1 MELVIRALVAFL
13 LLWLITRVVGR
24 RALGQLSAFE
34 LLLLL
39 VMGDLIQQ
47 GVTQEDYSLTGAAIV
62 ISVFSLLA
70 IALSYLSWKFPRV
83 RPALD
88 GKPVVVINDGELVEE
103 ALYSE
108 RLPADELFE
117 ALRREGIRSLEEV
130 DVGVL
135 ETNGSYSFF
144 RRDAG

>member
-13 LLWLITRVVGR
+13 LLWLVTRVVGR

-88 GKPVVVINDGELVEE
+88 GKPIIVIRKGELVED
-103 ALYSE
+103 AMYAE

-117 ALRREGIRSLEEV
+117 ALRREGIRSLDEV
-130 DVGVL
+130 DMGVL
-135 ETNGSYSFF
+135 EPNGSYSFL
-144 RRDAG
+144 RST

>member
-1 MELVIRALVAFL
+1 MELVLRALVAFL

-117 ALRREGIRSLEEV
+117 ALRREGIRSLDEV
-130 DVGVL
+130 DIGVL

-144 RRDAG
+144 RRDAD

>member
-1 MELVIRALVAFL
+1 MELVFRALVAFFVL
-13 LLWLITRVVGR
+13 FLITRVVGR

-62 ISVFSLLA
+62 VSVFSLLA
-70 IALSYLSWKFPRV
+70 IAISYLSWRFPAL
-83 RPALD
+83 RPTLD
-88 GKPVVVINDGELVEE
+88 GKPVVIIRQGELLED
-103 ALYSE
+103 AMRAE

-117 ALRREGIRSLEEV
+117 AMRREGIRSMDEV
-130 DVGVL
+130 DMGVL
-135 ETNGSYSFF
+135 ESNGSYSFL
-144 RRDAG
+144 RRAE

>member
-39 VMGDLIQQ
+39 VIGDLIQQ
-47 GVTQEDYSLTGAAIV
+47 GVTQEDYSLTGGALV

-70 IALSYLSWKFPRV
+70 IAVSYLSWKFPSI
-83 RPALD
+83 RPTID
-88 GKPVVVINDGELVEE
+88 GKPIIIVRNGELVEE
-103 ALYSE
+103 AMHSE
-108 RLPADELFE
+108 RLPVDELFE
-117 ALRREGIRSLEEV
+117 ALRREGIRSLDEV
-130 DVGVL
+130 DTGVL
-135 ETNGSYSFF
+135 EANGSYSFL
-144 RRDAG
+144 RTSS

>member
-117 ALRREGIRSLEEV
+117 ALRREGIRSLDEV
-130 DVGVL
+130 DIGVL

-144 RRDAG
+144 RRDAD